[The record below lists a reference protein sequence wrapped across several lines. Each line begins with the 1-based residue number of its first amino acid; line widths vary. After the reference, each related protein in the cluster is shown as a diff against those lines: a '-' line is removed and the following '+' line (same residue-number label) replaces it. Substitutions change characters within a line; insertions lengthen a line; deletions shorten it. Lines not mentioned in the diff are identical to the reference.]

1 MDFSILMFIEEIE
14 KASCHAFHVI
24 ILLLVEVFN
33 EILNYYEPLA
43 HGHTVKV
50 LSEFENLLF
59 GDASAF
65 NNNYVFELFLTV
77 VLG

>member
-59 GDASAF
+59 SNTSTF
-65 NNNYVFELFLTV
+65 YYNNVLKLFLPMV
-77 VLG
+77 FG